1 MHRKNHKK
9 RVKPGY
15 ISVWD
20 VLENTFRELQRL
32 AEMEDGEIMVAH
44 IVIELRVLGH
54 SAHFD
59 CQLSV
64 MNILVVISHPGGH
77 VANIEL

>member
-1 MHRKNHKK
+1 M

-15 ISVWD
+15 ISVRN
-20 VLENTFRELQRL
+20 VLENTFCELQRL

-44 IVIELRVLGH
+44 IVIKLRVLGH

-64 MNILVVISHPGGH
+64 MNILVVISNPGGH
-77 VANIEL
+77 VANIEP